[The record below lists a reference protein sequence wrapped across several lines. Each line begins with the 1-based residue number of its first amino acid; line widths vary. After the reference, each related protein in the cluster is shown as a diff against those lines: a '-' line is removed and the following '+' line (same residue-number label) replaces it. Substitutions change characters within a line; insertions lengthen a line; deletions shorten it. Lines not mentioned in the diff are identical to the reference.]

1 VSSTAEY
8 AMGDVLV
15 AVNVILIKFKN
26 ASVLEEIWLVYD
38 VDSLITQ
45 KPFLV

>member
-1 VSSTAEY
+1 VSSAAGY

-15 AVNVILIKFKN
+15 AVNVILIELKN

-38 VDSLITQ
+38 VDSLIIR
-45 KPFLV
+45 KIFLV